1 MDRLKDRVVIITG
14 AGAGLGKGYAIAM
27 AKEGAAIVVNDF
39 VADLANGVVDEIKAM
54 NGKAVACIGGVG
66 TKETADNLVAT
77 AVKEFGT
84 VHVLINNAGITRD
97 NLLVRM
103 TEQQWDDIMTVH
115 LRGTFLNTQA
125 VVKNII
131 DNKVAKGRIINITS
145 PAGLYGNIGQANYS
159 TAKAG
164 IIGLTKSNSRELAR
178 YGICVNAIAPAA
190 KTAMTEAIPE
200 KPRQMLYDKFA
211 RESTIQKMGEPE
223 DVSPVLVFLA
233 SEESQYITGQII
245 AVAGSIGIM

>member
-14 AGAGLGKGYAIAM
+14 AGAGLGKSYAMAM

-125 VVKNII
+125 VVKYII

-200 KPRQMLYDKFA
+200 KTRQMLYDKFA
-211 RESTIQKMGEPE
+211 KESTIQRMGEPE
-223 DVSPVLVFLA
+223 DVAPIVVFLA
-233 SEESQYITGQII
+233 SEESQYVTGQII